1 MLGGGVTGLETATVF
16 RNLGAKVT
24 IIEVSDHLIPRIDSE
39 FSDELE
45 RLMRHMAW
53 KYIKKVCRS
62 GLPATK
68 KAYAVNLSARRVRSV
83 YMRRHY

>member
-45 RLMRHMAW
+45 RLMRAHGVEIYKESMSER
-53 KYIKKVCRS
+53 ITRDEE
-62 GLPATK
+62 
-68 KAYAVNLSARRVRSV
+68 RR
-83 YMRRHY
+83 ML